1 MVGKRAQ
8 RARERD
14 PLAEL
19 SRLIARADTHE
30 ESAPADDRCGLEAG
44 PECFNDPTELP
55 PAPQLVVD
63 QNELGPAY
71 EQDGRWPD
79 DIEHSVDDAEE
90 EYQDIDPRS
99 IAEGFRETFAIE
111 EQHQDNEVLRARRRS
126 LTLVMAVLGLVLIG
140 SACAVGYRNTF
151 GGSISSTL
159 APTIQATDETNP
171 LQTVSDGGPVN
182 TGSIDNT
189 KSRKDQPNAFGN
201 SKAAPD
207 ASALLTT
214 VPATPNA
221 GAAAPMVPP
230 ATVTAP
236 AHRLTTAASA
246 LSRPGQ
252 SHDANDTIASS
263 RERLAAVA
271 VAHANSDTNGAVTA
285 TVVARGYAVQVTS
298 ERSESRAQTAFR
310 ALRAKY
316 PNQLGGH
323 EPMIRRADLGAAGI
337 YYRALIGPFASA
349 EQATKLC
356 RGLKAAGGDCLIQ
369 KNP

>member
-19 SRLIARADTHE
+19 ARLIARADTHE

-63 QNELGPAY
+63 QDELGPAY

-79 DIEHSVDDAEE
+79 DIEHSVDDPEE

-99 IAEGFRETFAIE
+99 IAEGFREMFAIE
-111 EQHQDNEVLRARRRS
+111 EQQQDNEVLRARRRS

-151 GGSISSTL
+151 DGSISSTL

-171 LQTVSDGGPVN
+171 LQTVGDGGPVN
-182 TGSIDNT
+182 TGSIDT

-201 SKAAPD
+201 SKAAPG

-236 AHRLTTAASA
+236 AHHLTTAASA

-252 SHDANDTIASS
+252 SHDANDTIAPS
-263 RERLAAVA
+263 RERLAAVP
-271 VAHANSDTNGAVTA
+271 VGQANSDTTGALTA

-316 PNQLGGH
+316 PHQLGGH

-349 EQATKLC
+349 EQATELC
-356 RGLKAAGGDCLIQ
+356 RRLKAAGGDCLIQ

>member
-30 ESAPADDRCGLEAG
+30 EIAPADDRCGLEAG
-44 PECFNDPTELP
+44 PECFNDPTQLP

-63 QNELGPAY
+63 QDELGPAY
-71 EQDGRWPD
+71 EHDERWPD
-79 DIEHSVDDAEE
+79 DIEHSVDDPEE

-99 IAEGFRETFAIE
+99 IEGFRETFAIE
-111 EQHQDNEVLRARRRS
+111 EQQQDNEVLRARRHS

-140 SACAVGYRNTF
+140 SACAVSYRNTF

-298 ERSESRAQTAFR
+298 ERSSVVE
-310 ALRAKY
+310 L
-316 PNQLGGH
+316 PPG
-323 EPMIRRADLGAAGI
+323 
-337 YYRALIGPFASA
+337 
-349 EQATKLC
+349 
-356 RGLKAAGGDCLIQ
+356 
-369 KNP
+369 